1 LATHPQ
7 DGIRVTIY
15 DQEYN
20 MRGQLDPEYIR
31 MLARFVDDKM
41 RAVAVRAHTVDSL
54 RAAILAALNIA
65 DEYHQLLSKYNAATQ
80 EVDQKVDEC
89 HQVLDQ
95 LLDMIA

>member
-1 LATHPQ
+1 LATQPQ

-41 RAVAVRAHTVDSL
+41 RAVAARAHTVDSL
-54 RAAILAALNIA
+54 RTAILAALNIA
-65 DEYHQLLSKYNAATQ
+65 DEYHQLLSQHDEAAQ
-80 EVDQKVDEC
+80 QLDQKVGEC
-89 HQVLDQ
+89 HQVVDQ
-95 LLDMIA
+95 LLELIA

>member
-1 LATHPQ
+1 LATQPQ

-41 RAVAVRAHTVDSL
+41 RAVAARAHTVDSL
-54 RAAILAALNIA
+54 RTAILAALNIA
-65 DEYHQLLSKYNAATQ
+65 DEYHQLLSQHDEAAQ
-80 EVDQKVDEC
+80 RLDQKVGEC
-89 HQVLDQ
+89 HQVVDQ
-95 LLDMIA
+95 LLELIA